1 MGIRGGEMRIVD
13 EYTGKELTE
22 AQIDTARGVLV
33 EAMRAKPGAYETIDN
48 VRKFALSDEDYEAV
62 MVYRAYTEEELAERE
77 LQAAQS
83 AYDESREEWEE
94 LLESLFSADSL
105 ADFLKLIIATRS
117 RAIVAKRRKLREAL
131 KAAQA
136 KLRP

>member
-1 MGIRGGEMRIVD
+1 MRIID
-13 EYTGKELTE
+13 EYTGKDLTE
-22 AQIDTARGVLV
+22 AQIDHARGVLV
-33 EAMRAKPGAYETIDN
+33 EAMRAKPGAYDTIDN

-62 MVYRAYTEEELAERE
+62 MVYRPYTEEELAERE

-83 AYDESREEWEE
+83 AYDAAREEWEE
-94 LLESLFSADSL
+94 LLESIFSADSL
-105 ADFLKLIIATRS
+105 ADFLKLIVATRS

-131 KAAQA
+131 QAAQA

>member
-1 MGIRGGEMRIVD
+1 MGIRGEEMRIVD

-77 LQAAQS
+77 LQAAQI

-117 RAIVAKRRKLREAL
+117 RAIVAKRRKLRYEL
-131 KAAQA
+131 QAAQA

>member
-1 MGIRGGEMRIVD
+1 MKIYDSETGE
-13 EYTGKELTE
+13 ELTE
-22 AQIDTARGVLV
+22 AQADPQRGFLGEAVRAR
-33 EAMRAKPGAYETIDN
+33 PGAYDTIDN
-48 VRKFALSDEDYEAV
+48 VRKFALAAEDYEAV
-62 MVYRAYTEEELAERE
+62 MVYRAYTEAELGEME
-77 LQAAQS
+77 LLAAQS
-83 AYDESREEWEE
+83 AYDAAREEWEE

-131 KAAQA
+131 QAAQA

>member
-105 ADFLKLIIATRS
+105 TDFLKLIIATRS
-117 RAIVAKRRKLREAL
+117 RAIVAKRRKMRYELQ
-131 KAAQA
+131 AAQA

>member
-1 MGIRGGEMRIVD
+1 MRIID
-13 EYTGKELTE
+13 EYTGKELTD
-22 AQIDTARGVLV
+22 AQIDPARGVLV

-48 VRKFALSDEDYEAV
+48 VRKFALSAEDYEAV

-83 AYDESREEWEE
+83 AYDAARDEWEE

-105 ADFLKLIIATRS
+105 ADFLKIIIATRS
-117 RAIVAKRRKLREAL
+117 RAIVAKRRKLREEL
-131 KAAQA
+131 QAAHA

>member
-1 MGIRGGEMRIVD
+1 MRIVD

-77 LQAAQS
+77 LQAAQI

-117 RAIVAKRRKLREAL
+117 RAIVAKRRKLRYEL
-131 KAAQA
+131 QAAQA

>member
-1 MGIRGGEMRIVD
+1 MRIID

-22 AQIDTARGVLV
+22 AQIDHARGVLV
-33 EAMRAKPGAYETIDN
+33 EAMRAKPGAYDTIDN
-48 VRKFALSDEDYEAV
+48 VRKFALSAEDYEAV

-117 RAIVAKRRKLREAL
+117 RAIVAKRRKLRDEL
-131 KAAQA
+131 QAAQA